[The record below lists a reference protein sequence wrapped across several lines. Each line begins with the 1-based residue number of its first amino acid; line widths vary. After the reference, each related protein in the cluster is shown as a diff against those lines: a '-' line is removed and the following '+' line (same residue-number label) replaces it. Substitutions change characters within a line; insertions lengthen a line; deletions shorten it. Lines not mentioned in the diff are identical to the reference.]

1 MKNNLRIILNV
12 FSARKE
18 KYIRLMCQNI
28 TNSEKQVIVLIIQK
42 EKDGIILQ

>member
-1 MKNNLRIILNV
+1 MKNNRRIILNV
-12 FSARKE
+12 LYTKKE
-18 KYIRLMCQNI
+18 KYIRLMFQNI